1 MLTWI
6 IVLIISIVC
15 GLICGRT
22 INRFMDFKIEQN
34 SWEYQICGFLFANI
48 FVFGCLISVGR
59 IIGITIE
66 KIFL

>member
-6 IVLIISIVC
+6 IVLITSIVC

-22 INRFMDFKIEQN
+22 INRFMDSKIKQN
-34 SWEYQICGFLFANI
+34 SWEYQICGFLFGNI
-48 FVFGCLISVGR
+48 FICGCLISVGR